1 MPHLIVKMYPG
12 RTEEQKKK
20 LTTALTQAITE
31 SIGAPDESISIAIE
45 EISKEDWEDKV
56 TRVDIAPKLATIYKH
71 SMHTRPG

>member
-20 LTTALTQAITE
+20 LTMALTQAVID
-31 SIGAPDESISIAIE
+31 SIGAPDDAISIAIE
-45 EISKEDWEDKV
+45 EIAKEDWEARV

-71 SMHTRPG
+71 SIHTRPG